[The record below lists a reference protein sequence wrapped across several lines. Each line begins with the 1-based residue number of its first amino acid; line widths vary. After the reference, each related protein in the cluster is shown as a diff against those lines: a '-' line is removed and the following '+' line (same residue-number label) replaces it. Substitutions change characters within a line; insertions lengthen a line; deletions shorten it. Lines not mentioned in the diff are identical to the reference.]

1 MTDLLTERVEEVGRA
16 CVNAVNAAEALIG
29 DLVEDLRSADSRIE
43 HLETLLEGAE

>member
-1 MTDLLTERVEEVGRA
+1 MTNLLTERVEEVRRTFA
-16 CVNAVNAAEALIG
+16 SAINAADALIG